1 MSQPSKSRV
10 IGYWVVTAMVAFVIG
25 AGGVADLS
33 GAAEVAEGFAR
44 LGYPEYFATIL
55 GVWKIGGAVVILL
68 PKTPLL
74 KEWAY
79 AGIVFDLTGAAASH
93 VYVSDPVGETVVP
106 LVVLALTVASWM
118 LRPAGRRLAGV

>member
-1 MSQPSKSRV
+1 
-10 IGYWVVTAMVAFVIG
+10 MVAFVIG